1 VRPKAEV
8 LPKAV
13 AGSPRVGQMFT
24 STGVLASSGRSS
36 KDVMR
41 GSGLPLQGPSRPRT
55 LRLAPH
61 ANGDRHEQSQAG
73 NKHEGTQGAD
83 QGIGEAGQ
91 VR

>member
-1 VRPKAEV
+1 VFPTEAGVRPKAEV

-55 LRLAPH
+55 RGSRLTPTATVMNKAKLATSTRGRKAPTK
-61 ANGDRHEQSQAG
+61 A
-73 NKHEGTQGAD
+73 
-83 QGIGEAGQ
+83 
-91 VR
+91 